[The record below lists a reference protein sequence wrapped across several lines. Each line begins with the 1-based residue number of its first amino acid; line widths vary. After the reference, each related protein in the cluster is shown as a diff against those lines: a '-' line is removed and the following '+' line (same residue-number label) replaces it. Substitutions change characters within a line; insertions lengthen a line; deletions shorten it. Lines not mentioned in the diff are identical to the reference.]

1 MSCSCKVWRK
11 ILKGC
16 GIEPGEV
23 PVKEYIANMAEEATV
38 HIEAWYTGR
47 VQGVGFR
54 YQTTRVAREYEV
66 SGWVQ
71 NLADGRVHLVAEGRR
86 EEVEGFLEG
95 IRHEMEAYIRDV
107 EVREGDSAE
116 GLRGF
121 TIRG

>member
-1 MSCSCKVWRK
+1 MV
-11 ILKGC
+11 
-16 GIEPGEV
+16 
-23 PVKEYIANMAEEATV
+23 EEAPV

-47 VQGVGFR
+47 VPGVGFR